1 MLTIGSEKTIP
12 IPEGDGLGQRL
23 HDLSE
28 VFLTSAMIDS
38 GLKLNIIQV
47 DNDEFWFDCG
57 SRFADEHIRDF
68 QIPVKDA

>member
-1 MLTIGSEKTIP
+1 MLTIVSEKTMP

-38 GLKLNIIQV
+38 GLKSNIIQV
-47 DNDEFWFDCG
+47 DNDKFWFDSG
-57 SRFADEHIRDF
+57 SRSADEHIRDF
-68 QIPVKDA
+68 